1 MITEIYLS
9 MNYIVHIQNDLKIK
23 IASTASFKQLSE
35 IVESTIIEML
45 AIEIAESKTYER
57 S

>member
-1 MITEIYLS
+1 
-9 MNYIVHIQNDLKIK
+9 MNYILHVQNDLEIK

-45 AIEIAESKTYER
+45 AIEIAESKTYEGP
-57 S
+57 